1 MFCFVFFFLVYE
13 ACRILAPQPGIK
25 PACPALEGKVL
36 TIKLPGQRG
45 PWQNILLNAFLK
57 AGAHLLLKF
66 QFSEVKF
73 QNKEVNFTLFV
84 TLE

>member
-1 MFCFVFFFLVYE
+1 MFWFFWFTL
-13 ACRILAPQPGIK
+13 ACRILAHQPGIK

-36 TIKLPGQRG
+36 TTELPGQRG
-45 PWQNILLNAFLK
+45 PWQNILLNEFLK
-57 AGAHLLLKF
+57 AGVHLLLKF

-73 QNKEVNFTLFV
+73 QNKEVNFTLIV